1 MNIKLVDDGGNIN
14 LFNIILIILKSK
26 KLFINSI
33 LLSLILIYSH
43 EIFLEKKINNLII
56 KFQWNTLITTNVS
69 EETYKYIDDNH
80 TSISKTFINKIS
92 SKNLYKKVVSDYSK
106 NDISLENKKYIFV
119 NNYENRSGYIEFN
132 ENFDVEI
139 KKQIIDNALS
149 IANDAAKKNALKYV
163 KNILTSEKNNLRLMK
178 KSRESDLNIEKSN
191 LIYEI
196 EFLKLKLKYDKK
208 NLQSLIEQSITI
220 AEKMNFIEPALD
232 QLESLYAVSNSELRS
247 STNFIDG
254 KIEKSN
260 QQPTPTLIDYRSS
273 NPVAPLYFYGVK
285 LLKLELNNINKNY
298 NEINPNFFSSQT
310 AKLNLIEKQR
320 GLDFAGK
327 NIHDQIILIERL
339 NNSIDE
345 IESYNIEYPFFV
357 INSNDFVIEKT
368 NSKFLIKLIFI
379 MPIVLLF
386 LIMFIL
392 FNNEMKQRNLSFK
405 DL

>member
-1 MNIKLVDDGGNIN
+1 MNNKLVDDGGNIS

-26 KLFINSI
+26 KLFISII
-33 LLSLILIYSH
+33 LLSLISIYSH

-69 EETYKYIDDNH
+69 EATYKYIDDNH
-80 TSISKTFINKIS
+80 TSISKIFINKIT

-106 NDISLENKKYIFV
+106 NDISLKNNKHFFV

-132 ENFDVEI
+132 ENFDVEN

-149 IANDAAKKNALKYV
+149 IANDAAKKNALDYV
-163 KNILTSEKNNLRLMK
+163 KNILSYEKNNLRLMK
-178 KSRESDLNIEKSN
+178 KRRESDLNIEKSN

-208 NLQSLIEQSITI
+208 NLKSLIEQSITI

-232 QLESLYAVSNSELRS
+232 QLESLYAVSNSELKS

-254 KIEKSN
+254 KIEKSD

-285 LLKLELNNINKNY
+285 LLKLELDNINKNY
-298 NEINPNFFSSQT
+298 NEINPNLFSSQT